1 MYIEQLKYFVD
12 IIDCKS
18 ISGAAKKLF
27 ITQSALS
34 QSISNLENELG
45 AKLLVRSNQGILAT
59 AFGRVVYDDSTDII
73 RIVDKYKAKWD
84 AMVYDGSLLS
94 AEVRIVVFP
103 SAGNILVDRIIP
115 EMSDAYPNII
125 VTLYE
130 EIPATGKSEIQAMEK
145 YAATMCLWSC
155 ADSEIASHLKE
166 IEYRGYLADVLCT
179 DDPLH
184 LLLSSK
190 NPLSKKDFIYD
201 HQLAELPIAFYSD
214 EPIPKYVKYFDKN
227 KYFKLQQRG
236 IIMRFIANN
245 NAAAVFPKKVS
256 ETEPYL
262 RSKQI
267 VSIPII
273 SEDKEAFPQ
282 ICRYLIRRHDDE
294 LTEAEERV
302 ISVIK
307 YYFK

>member
-12 IIDCKS
+12 AIDCKS
-18 ISGAAKKLF
+18 ISGAANKLF

-34 QSISNLENELG
+34 QSISNLEHELG
-45 AKLLVRSNQGILAT
+45 AKLLVRSNQGISAT
-59 AFGRVVYDDSTDII
+59 AFGRIVYDDSTDII
-73 RIVDKYKAKWD
+73 RIVDKHKAKWD
-84 AMVYDGSLLS
+84 AMVYGGSLVS
-94 AEVRIVVFP
+94 GEVRIVVFP

-115 EMSDAYPNII
+115 EINDAYPNII

-145 YAATMCLWSC
+145 YGATMCLWSC
-155 ADSEIASHLKE
+155 VDSELASHLRE
-166 IEYRGYLADVLCT
+166 IECSGYLADVLHT
-179 DDPLH
+179 GDRLH

-190 NPLSKKDFIYD
+190 NPLSKNDFIYD
-201 HQLAELPIAFYSD
+201 HQLAELHIAFYSD
-214 EPIPKYVKYFDKN
+214 EPTPKYAKYFDQN

-236 IIMRFIANN
+236 MIMQFVANN
-245 NAAAVFPKKVS
+245 SAGAVFPEKVS

-262 RSKQI
+262 RSKKI

-273 SEDKEAFPQ
+273 SEDKETFPQ
-282 ICRYLIRRHDDE
+282 ICRYLIRRHDDA

-302 ISVIK
+302 ISVLK